1 MKKQRRRRRISR
13 LIKMT
18 PEYMDECRAE
28 FEKALSLAKLSD
40 GKLNYTKV
48 FSGGD
53 KKAVVYFTATAW
65 AKMVLLIKEF
75 DKGSH
80 PQPRPSC
87 GRRRAMRPPCQTH

>member
-1 MKKQRRRRRISR
+1 MSR

-48 FSGGD
+48 FSGR
-53 KKAVVYFTATAW
+53 
-65 AKMVLLIKEF
+65 LLYRHCLGKN
-75 DKGSH
+75 GSSY
-80 PQPRPSC
+80 QGVR
-87 GRRRAMRPPCQTH
+87 

>member
-1 MKKQRRRRRISR
+1 
-13 LIKMT
+13 MT

-65 AKMVLLIKEF
+65 A
-75 DKGSH
+75 
-80 PQPRPSC
+80 
-87 GRRRAMRPPCQTH
+87 